1 MWRCCFG
8 VLWVSDGGGGE
19 CWWMDWVSEV
29 GLGKMGEGGWC
40 VISGAVE
47 IGV

>member
-1 MWRCCFG
+1 MLFRRAVGQRW
-8 VLWVSDGGGGE
+8 GGGE